1 MEMETKSK
9 MTLSD
14 VPADVMDS
22 ALNKIVGL
30 FQKCYPDCKITASDV
45 KEMLVMP
52 LMDIDDAMDDEEM
65 KETPA
70 EAKKEDKMEAPMEK
84 PSTASNP
91 FSDSLKMM

>member
-1 MEMETKSK
+1 METKSK

-45 KEMLVMP
+45 KDMLVAP

-65 KETPA
+65 KETPD
-70 EAKKEDKMEAPMEK
+70 EEKKEDSTDAPMAK
-84 PSTASNP
+84 PSTGSNP